1 MKMLLAIDIGNTNT
15 TLGIFRENSLVFN
28 FRLTTRI
35 GQTLDEY
42 GIFVRNLLSLAGIQR
57 ETLSGMVVASVV
69 PPLDSVIE
77 TMATKYL
84 DLEPLFIRPGI
95 KTGLALSVESPS
107 EVGADRIVDCVGALS
122 LYQPPLIV
130 VDFGTATT
138 FDAVSENREFLGGAI
153 APGLKISAESLFQR
167 AAKLPEVPFQK
178 PEKAIGRNT
187 VTNIQSGLF
196 FGYVGLVNGVLSKM
210 KDELGKESQ
219 VIATGGLSSVI
230 FPESSL
236 IDTIDENLTLEGL
249 RVLFE
254 KNHERQ

>member
-15 TLGIFRENSLVFN
+15 TLGIFQEQSLVFN

-35 GQTLDEY
+35 GQTMDEY

-57 ETLSGMVVASVV
+57 DTLSGMVVASVV
-69 PPLDSVIE
+69 PPLDDVIE
-77 TMATKYL
+77 TMAKKYL
-84 DLEPLFIRPGI
+84 HIEPMFIRPGI
-95 KTGLALSVESPS
+95 KTGLALNVESPS

-122 LYQPPLIV
+122 RYAPPLIV

-153 APGLKISAESLFQR
+153 APGLKISAESLFQK

-178 PEKAIGRNT
+178 PEMAIGRNT

-196 FGYVGLVNGVLSKM
+196 FGYVGLVNGVLSRM
-210 KDELGKESQ
+210 KAELGENSQ
-219 VIATGGLSSVI
+219 VIATGGLASVI
-230 FPESSL
+230 FPESTL
-236 IDTIDENLTLEGL
+236 IDTIDEDLTLEGL

-254 KNHERQ
+254 KNHERY